1 MPGAKIHDA
10 DTLGQVLGTSNSSK
24 DSIKE
29 QVDKFQKLL
38 KDAVKSTADY
48 AHAYEAKLIKK
59 QQHDEKQ
66 EKINALKEAA
76 SLENNLFKKTALSM
90 KASMADIANNFSE
103 KLTNGLKNSF
113 NKFMGSAG
121 RSIDEYIS
129 VYSKY
134 MGTISARIQGSDLT
148 YTGLMSNISRN
159 LATSP
164 YVRQTDMISNLNK
177 FVESGITYNLELR
190 SYIATVSDKIADTF
204 DAFDSSLLRIIRIQQ
219 ADSTTAR
226 LGMEALLTQYLNATF
241 GDTSYLN
248 TSKNISAML
257 LEAESQMGYKGASEF
272 EFAVQKWLGSMSAVG
287 VSQGTLESIAT
298 GLGYLGSGN
307 VGALT
312 GNQGLMNLLTI
323 AASRSGQDI
332 GTLLTGGLTA
342 ESANRV
348 MSGLVNFMQEIAQTD
363 NLVVRSEYARLFG
376 MTISDLTSILNLSTE
391 DLMSISEDMFEY
403 SSMITETRNQLE
415 KLSERTSVS
424 DMVSNV
430 LSNLMTNIGSQV
442 ATNPALY
449 GIWEVA
455 SLMQSSGIDIP
466 IPIPFVGTMS
476 TTNLMKTGVIG
487 ASGLMSL
494 ISVIGNLTGGNMAG
508 TSLDVWRQS
517 ETTTRGK
524 GLSPYTVGA
533 TTSQSSYIG
542 PVDTSTFGETFESEQ
557 KQAAAYT
564 GTEISSSDELLEV
577 VRDNIAEDVHS
588 MLIKMEN
595 FETMLTTSNF
605 GRLLQI

>member
-1 MPGAKIHDA
+1 
-10 DTLGQVLGTSNSSK
+10 
-24 DSIKE
+24 
-29 QVDKFQKLL
+29 
-38 KDAVKSTADY
+38 
-48 AHAYEAKLIKK
+48 
-59 QQHDEKQ
+59 
-66 EKINALKEAA
+66 
-76 SLENNLFKKTALSM
+76 
-90 KASMADIANNFSE
+90 
-103 KLTNGLKNSF
+103 
-113 NKFMGSAG
+113 
-121 RSIDEYIS
+121 
-129 VYSKY
+129 
-134 MGTISARIQGSDLT
+134 
-148 YTGLMSNISRN
+148 
-159 LATSP
+159 
-164 YVRQTDMISNLNK
+164 
-177 FVESGITYNLELR
+177 
-190 SYIATVSDKIADTF
+190 
-204 DAFDSSLLRIIRIQQ
+204 
-219 ADSTTAR
+219 
-226 LGMEALLTQYLNATF
+226 
-241 GDTSYLN
+241 
-248 TSKNISAML
+248 
-257 LEAESQMGYKGASEF
+257 
-272 EFAVQKWLGSMSAVG
+272 MSAVG
-287 VSQGTLESIAT
+287 VSQGTLENIAT

-376 MTISDLTSILNLSTE
+376 MTISDLTSILNLSTK
-391 DLMSISEDMFEY
+391 DLMSISENMFEY

-494 ISVIGNLTGGNMAG
+494 ISVIGNLTSGNMAG
-508 TSLDVWRQS
+508 TSLDV
-517 ETTTRGK
+517 
-524 GLSPYTVGA
+524 
-533 TTSQSSYIG
+533 
-542 PVDTSTFGETFESEQ
+542 
-557 KQAAAYT
+557 
-564 GTEISSSDELLEV
+564 
-577 VRDNIAEDVHS
+577 
-588 MLIKMEN
+588 
-595 FETMLTTSNF
+595 
-605 GRLLQI
+605 